1 MSLTLARLCGEWQLF
16 GDLARIA
23 HDLLA
28 RITKLEAENT
38 KLWKRLFVFQPQI
51 FRIPT
56 GDYFIAE
63 YRDFEWEKQSS
74 DSDLLYIC
82 RRR

>member
-1 MSLTLARLCGEWQLF
+1 MSLTLARQCAEWRLF

-23 HDLLA
+23 RDLLA
-28 RITKLEAENT
+28 RTTKLEAENT
-38 KLWKRLFVFQPQI
+38 KLWKQLFVFQPLI

-63 YRDFEWEKQSS
+63 YHDFEREKRSS
-74 DSDLLYIC
+74 DSDLSYIF

>member
-23 HDLLA
+23 CNLLA

-38 KLWKRLFVFQPQI
+38 KL
-51 FRIPT
+51 
-56 GDYFIAE
+56 
-63 YRDFEWEKQSS
+63 
-74 DSDLLYIC
+74 
-82 RRR
+82 